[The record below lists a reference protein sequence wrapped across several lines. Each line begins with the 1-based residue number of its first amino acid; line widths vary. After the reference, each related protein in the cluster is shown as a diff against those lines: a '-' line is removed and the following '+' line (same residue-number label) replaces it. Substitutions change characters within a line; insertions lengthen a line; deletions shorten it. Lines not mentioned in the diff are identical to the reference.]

1 MIMHLSAYVGSDSI
15 KSLGVNTHFDLDIRS
30 GVDIF
35 VRFKVYKDWQINEKL
50 STRLEQIY
58 RYGSNSKHYVR
69 TNFETKYQRTNNIFI
84 GNNLYLQ

>member
-1 MIMHLSAYVGSDSI
+1 MILVSAPVY
-15 KSLGVNTHFDLDIRS
+15 
-30 GVDIF
+30 DIF
-35 VRFKVYKDWQINEKL
+35 VSFKVYKDWQINEKL

-84 GNNLYLQ
+84 GNNLYLQYAHDIDEEISWGK